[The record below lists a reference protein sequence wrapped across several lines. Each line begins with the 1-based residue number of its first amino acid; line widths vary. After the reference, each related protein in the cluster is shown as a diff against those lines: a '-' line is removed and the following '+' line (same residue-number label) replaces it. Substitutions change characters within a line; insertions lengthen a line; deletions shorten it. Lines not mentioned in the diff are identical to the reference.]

1 MSLFDKVLGTR
12 NQEKGIATKPQGLI
26 IPSKPLYI
34 HPDLH
39 GLLWVADGPQRNYTH
54 KSSQTIFEINGVRFT
69 VAFGFDKEPSLISI
83 KEPISIIN
91 NISSVERPPY
101 FPTYSQLT
109 PLQRGVY
116 WKLLENPYNTEIDVG
131 FVFILYYGLERHLL
145 EGDFEKAFQVVLKL
159 RDVHPNKSF
168 QSYSA
173 CALILTSIARKRA
186 DLAAF
191 FLQSLD
197 KDYELNFPS
206 NMFLLCNYGLDIP
219 LTCKDL
225 MRLAK
230 AFEFEN
236 LNYIKKYPEL
246 FESHLR
252 EIAIKELSSDLLDIK
267 QYLTAVE
274 WRKLKKQSFPM
285 YANISIQ
292 EKTMDI
298 PNIADCF
305 KLKRVIFNLL
315 DAAHNATKIELSTLR
330 KEGIAPIVQTAET
343 PKNKK
348 PIVFDSK
355 QEKLLLKEIN
365 KKRITEIHFAYI
377 ALQDFYY
384 KYRDLND
391 EYLEK
396 CIRFCEQDIDMLPSL
411 QKEYRL
417 EEEKRALLLASIHS
431 KAEIKRQ
438 IDRIEP
444 FMGNI
449 PAFFRLAVI
458 YEKKN
463 DIKGA
468 LKVCTKAISYYKGI
482 GMVDT
487 ANEFEERYTK
497 LINKI
502 EK

>member
-1 MSLFDKVLGTR
+1 M
-12 NQEKGIATKPQGLI
+12 
-26 IPSKPLYI
+26 
-34 HPDLH
+34 
-39 GLLWVADGPQRNYTH
+39 
-54 KSSQTIFEINGVRFT
+54 
-69 VAFGFDKEPSLISI
+69 
-83 KEPISIIN
+83 
-91 NISSVERPPY
+91 
-101 FPTYSQLT
+101 
-109 PLQRGVY
+109 
-116 WKLLENPYNTEIDVG
+116 
-131 FVFILYYGLERHLL
+131 
-145 EGDFEKAFQVVLKL
+145 
-159 RDVHPNKSF
+159 
-168 QSYSA
+168 
-173 CALILTSIARKRA
+173 
-186 DLAAF
+186 
-191 FLQSLD
+191 QSLD
-197 KDYELNFPS
+197 KDFELNFPS

-252 EIAIKELSSDLLDIK
+252 EIAIKELGSDLLEIK

-285 YANISIQ
+285 YANMSIQ
-292 EKTMDI
+292 DKTMDI
-298 PNIADCF
+298 PNITDCF
-305 KLKRVIFNLL
+305 KLKRIVFNLL
-315 DAAHNATKIELSTLR
+315 DAAHNATKTELSSLR
-330 KEGIAPIVQTAET
+330 KEGITPVVQTTEI

-355 QEKLLLKEIN
+355 QEKLLLNEIN
-365 KKRITEIHFAYI
+365 KKRITDIHFAYI

-384 KYRDLND
+384 KYRDLKD

-417 EEEKRALLLASIHS
+417 EEEKRAHLLASIQS

-438 IDRIEP
+438 LDKIEP

-468 LKVCTKAISYYKGI
+468 LKVCTKAISYYESI
-482 GMVDT
+482 GMVDA
-487 ANEFEERYTK
+487 ANEFEERYSK
-497 LINKI
+497 LIKKL